1 MPYNPR
7 QRKNNIREIQ
17 RYLQGISYF
26 NDKIPLIIPDGFF
39 GKETENAVRAFQRE
53 YRITE
58 TGTVNHETWNKIVF
72 VYRNLV
78 DSNPLAL
85 DVFPSRNY
93 IIQTGDTGMIV
104 YIIQS
109 ILYAMHSQYDNFPAI
124 QVNGIYDNVT
134 YQAVKFFQNLANLQQ
149 TGKVNNHTWNALVA
163 VTRHLT

>member
-1 MPYNPR
+1 MPYNTR

-53 YRITE
+53 YKIPE
-58 TGTVNHETWNKIVF
+58 TGTVNHETWNKIIS

-78 DSNPLAL
+78 DSEPLSL
-85 DVFPSRNY
+85 DVFPSKNY
-93 IIQTGDTGMIV
+93 IIQTGDTGMII

-109 ILYAMHSQYDNFPAI
+109 ILYAMHLQYDNFPALN
-124 QVNGIYDNVT
+124 VNGVYDNNT
-134 YQAVKFFQNLANLQQ
+134 SQAIKFFQNLANLQP

-163 VTRHLT
+163 TTRHLT